1 MNSKEAYI
9 LYLKDFPNV
18 FVAYHENEF
27 FIQLHDALKGFGLD
41 KNSEDVKEDTVSITR
56 FDISTISTNRKQA
69 DFIDYKSFERL
80 FQISKSVRALDFFN
94 EVSKHKYDKEKN
106 FDGLTTNDFHH
117 PEIAQK
123 FIEERNELLTKVMSL
138 ETKERKLEP
147 YIKIVKN
154 IYGTKIAPVNFINI
168 SSALKYSK
176 PIPSSI
182 IAEHLRQAGI
192 FDEHNQPKK
201 TFVDK
206 NYFRVITLSSSKLDK
221 YINQTSVLVLQSG
234 IKLIE
239 EIIDNR
245 LGGKKL

>member
-1 MNSKEAYI
+1 MNSKEAYV

-18 FVAYHENEF
+18 FIAYHEHEF
-27 FIQLHDALKGFGLD
+27 YIHLHDALKGFGLD
-41 KNSEDVKEDTVSITR
+41 KNNEEVKEDTVSITR
-56 FDISTISTNRKQA
+56 FNISSSNNARKQG
-69 DFIDYKSFERL
+69 DFVDYKSFERL
-80 FQISKSVRALDFFN
+80 FKISKSMRALDFFN
-94 EVSKHKYDKEKN
+94 EISKHKNEKEKN
-106 FDGLTTNDFHH
+106 FDGLTTNDLHQQ
-117 PEIAQK
+117 EVAEK
-123 FIEERNELLTKVMSL
+123 FIEERNVLLTKVLTM

-154 IYGTKIAPVNFINI
+154 IYGTKISPVNFINI

-176 PIPSSI
+176 SIPSTI

-201 TFVDK
+201 TFIDK

-221 YINQTSVLVLQSG
+221 CTSQTSVLVLQSG